1 MSTLRFV
8 GLDVHADTIAVAV
21 AEASGEVR
29 VLGTIPNRPESVRR
43 MMGKL
48 GPVNQLRTCYEA
60 GPTGYVL
67 YWQLAALG
75 LACEVV
81 APTLV
86 PTKAGDRVKTDRR
99 DAEKLA
105 RCHRAGELTP
115 VWVPDAAH
123 EALRDLIRA
132 REAGKKDQL
141 RARHRL
147 SKFLLRHGRRPPAG
161 MKAWTQKYLE
171 WVKSQVR
178 FDQPALEATLGDYF
192 HEVEHAA
199 ARIERLEKAIDEA
212 IEKAPPPLRAVIEA
226 LQALRGIARTTAATV
241 VSEIGSFS
249 RFEPRRLM
257 GYSGLVASEHSSGNR
272 IQRGSI
278 TKTGNSHLRRVII
291 EAAWAYQHRPWIG
304 GFLLRR
310 QRDLKLTEETKE
322 IAWKAQYRLH
332 KRYKKLAARGKNKNQ
347 IVTAVGRELLG
358 FIWAI
363 AIQTERQE
371 AQVA

>member
-1 MSTLRFV
+1 MPTLRFV

-29 VLGTIPNRPESVRR
+29 VLGMIPNRPESVRK
-43 MMGKL
+43 MIGKL

-75 LACEVV
+75 VACEVV

-123 EALRDLIRA
+123 EALRDLLRA

-147 SKFLLRHGRRPPAG
+147 SKFLLRHGRRPPTG

-171 WVKSQVR
+171 WVKSQVH
-178 FDQPALEATLGDYF
+178 FDQSALEATLGDYF

-199 ARIERLEKAIDEA
+199 ARMERLEKAIDQA
-212 IEKAPPPLRAVIEA
+212 IEKAPQQIRAVIEA
-226 LQALRGIARTTAATV
+226 LQALRGIARTAVATV

-249 RFEPRRLM
+249 RFQPRQLM

-272 IQRGSI
+272 IQRRSI
-278 TKTGNSHLRRVII
+278 TKTGNAHLRRVII
-291 EAAWAYQHRPWIG
+291 EAAWAY
-304 GFLLRR
+304 
-310 QRDLKLTEETKE
+310 
-322 IAWKAQYRLH
+322 
-332 KRYKKLAARGKNKNQ
+332 
-347 IVTAVGRELLG
+347 
-358 FIWAI
+358 
-363 AIQTERQE
+363 
-371 AQVA
+371 